1 MNDPYYVTHAQI
13 LALRNVVACIV
24 QTMPE
29 DQKKDVLQF
38 LEKFAEIK
46 LMDGINIPSTSDI
59 TSETVDKMDKAYEA
73 VFREI
78 IDLSTPDFVPGSTPY
93 LQ

>member
-1 MNDPYYVTHAQI
+1 MNDHYYVTHAQI
-13 LALRNVVACIV
+13 LALRNIVACIV

-46 LMDGINIPSTSDI
+46 LIDDIDIPSTSDI
-59 TSETVDKMDKAYEA
+59 TSETVDKMNKAYEG
-73 VFREI
+73 
-78 IDLSTPDFVPGSTPY
+78 LC
-93 LQ
+93 

>member
-59 TSETVDKMDKAYEA
+59 TSETVVKMDKAYEA

>member
-1 MNDPYYVTHAQI
+1 MNDHYYVTHAQI
-13 LALRNVVACIV
+13 LALRNIVACIV

-46 LMDGINIPSTSDI
+46 LMDDIDIPSTSDI
-59 TSETVDKMDKAYEA
+59 TSETVAKMNKAYEA

-78 IDLSTPDFVPGSTPY
+78 IDLSTPDLVPGSTPY

>member
-1 MNDPYYVTHAQI
+1 MNDPYYVTHAKI

-29 DQKKDVLQF
+29 EQKNLVLQA
-38 LEKFAEIK
+38 LERFSEIK
-46 LMDGINIPSTSDI
+46 LMDDNDIPSTSDI
-59 TSETVDKMDKAYEA
+59 TSETIDNMNKAYKA
-73 VFREI
+73 VFSEI
-78 IDLSTPDFVPGSTPY
+78 IDLSTPDFAPGSTTY